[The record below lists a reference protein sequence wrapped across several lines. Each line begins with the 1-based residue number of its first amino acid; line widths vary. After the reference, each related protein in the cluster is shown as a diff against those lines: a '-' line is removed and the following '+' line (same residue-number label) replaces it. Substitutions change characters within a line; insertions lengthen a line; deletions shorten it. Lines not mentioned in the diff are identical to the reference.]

1 MKKEKRF
8 SIILRLLAMALG
20 PCILMGII
28 MTLYSANS
36 MREGMQEEAMKGLKS
51 TAYSIQESYANVDS
65 GDFKQDSKG
74 DIYKGNYKVN
84 GNYEIADRVKE
95 NTDVDITL
103 FYGDTRVVTSLK
115 DKSSGDRLI
124 GTQASKEV
132 IEKVLKQ
139 GKEYHDVD
147 VEINGLPYY
156 GYYVPLNNADGS
168 IVGMV
173 FAGTESESA
182 EAFITE
188 KTSSVWLIALVV
200 MVLGIISAGITSYTM
215 STSVKK
221 TKNVVSELAQGNL
234 SATIEGRTLRR
245 NDEIGE
251 MARAVEELKEK
262 LYEIISDI
270 KKSTE
275 VLHSSG
281 DSLSEMAVHTS
292 STTEEMNKVIED
304 ISRGAVS
311 QAEEIEEASQH
322 IGEMGDVIEEIVS
335 SVDGLG
341 DTSMKMKDASDEST
355 VIIQQLSES
364 NDKTTKAIDKIS
376 SQIHATNNS
385 VQMIHEAV
393 ELITNIAGQTNLLAL
408 NASIEAARAGEHGKG
423 FAVVAS
429 EIQQLAEQSNDSAEK
444 IKEIIRGLLSESEQT
459 VNVMKEVE
467 IIIAEQQEKL
477 EETKEKFLYV
487 TKGVDASR
495 EETSMIQN
503 HTEVCDAS
511 RVKVIDVIQN
521 LSAISEENA
530 ASTQQTT
537 ASMGELNETIRL
549 LADAAKN
556 LKSLSQD
563 LERDMDFFR
572 L

>member
-1 MKKEKRF
+1 
-8 SIILRLLAMALG
+8 
-20 PCILMGII
+20 MGII

-147 VEINGLPYY
+147 VEINGIPYY

-188 KTSSVWLIALVV
+188 KTSSVGLIAFVV
-200 MVLGIISAGITSYTM
+200 MVFGIISAGITSYTM

-477 EETKEKFLYV
+477 EETKEKFLCV

-503 HTEVCDAS
+503 HTEVCDSS

>member
-28 MTLYSANS
+28 MTLYSSNS

-103 FYGDTRVVTSLK
+103 FYGDTRIVTSLK

-147 VEINGLPYY
+147 VEINGIPYY

-188 KTSSVWLIALVV
+188 KTSSVGLIAFVV
-200 MVLGIISAGITSYTM
+200 MVFGIISAGITSYTM

-477 EETKEKFLYV
+477 EETKEKFLCV

-503 HTEVCDAS
+503 HTEVCDSS

>member
-1 MKKEKRF
+1 MKKKKKF

-20 PCILMGII
+20 PCVLMGII
-28 MTLYSANS
+28 MTLYSSNS

-95 NTDVDITL
+95 NTNVDITL

-115 DKSSGDRLI
+115 DKDSGDRLI

-156 GYYVPLNNADGS
+156 GYYVPLKNADGS

-188 KTSSVWLIALVV
+188 KTNSIWLIALVV
-200 MVLGIISAGITSYTM
+200 LVLGNISAGITSYTM

-234 SATIEGRTLRR
+234 SASIEGRTLRR

-376 SQIHATNNS
+376 SQIYATNNS

-444 IKEIIRGLLSESEQT
+444 IKEIIRELLSESEQT

-467 IIIAEQQEKL
+467 VIIAEQQEKL

-503 HTEVCDAS
+503 HTEVCDSS

>member
-1 MKKEKRF
+1 MKKKKRF

-28 MTLYSANS
+28 MTLYSSNS

-115 DKSSGDRLI
+115 DKDSGDRLI

-156 GYYVPLNNADGS
+156 GYYVPLKNADGS

-188 KTSSVWLIALVV
+188 KTSSVGLIALVV
-200 MVLGIISAGITSYTM
+200 LVLGNISAGITSYTM

-364 NDKTTKAIDKIS
+364 NDKTTKAIEKIS

-503 HTEVCDAS
+503 HTEVCDSS

-563 LERDMDFFR
+563 LERDMEFFR